1 MLCVLVYVQCSS
13 YIRSPL
19 QSQKARECEGEV
31 KYLEDYRKKADEVC
45 MYVWPCVCAY
55 TQVYSM
61 YVCTYVVGIM

>member
-1 MLCVLVYVQCSS
+1 MYSVRSS

-45 MYVWPCVCAY
+45 M
-55 TQVYSM
+55 
-61 YVCTYVVGIM
+61 